1 MEQREIMQRVVGIL
15 TEALE
20 MRRQARENPD
30 GEIENSGAVGAMLEE
45 MLPRIEIPSDATPI
59 EVAAVVGQEL
69 GPVIEQ
75 ITSAFA
81 LSFAQLAEVH
91 DEGHTEVSS
100 ADVLRSIAL
109 HFEHEDSDESDES
122 ED

>member
-30 GEIENSGAVGAMLEE
+30 GEIDNSGAVGAMLEE
-45 MLPRIEIPSDATPI
+45 MLPPIEIPADATPI

-91 DEGHTEVSS
+91 DEGRTDVTS

-109 HFEHEDSDESDES
+109 HFENEEREDDE
-122 ED
+122 

>member
-1 MEQREIMQRVVGIL
+1 MEQREIIQRVVGIL
-15 TEALE
+15 TESLE
-20 MRRQARENPD
+20 MRRQVRENPD

-45 MLPRIEIPSDATPI
+45 MLPRIELPAEATPI

-81 LSFAQLAEVH
+81 FSFAQLAEVH
-91 DEGHTEVSS
+91 DEGRTDVST

-109 HFEHEDSDESDES
+109 HFESEEEQED
-122 ED
+122 

>member
-1 MEQREIMQRVVGIL
+1 MEQREIIQRVVGIL
-15 TEALE
+15 TEAIE

-30 GEIENSGAVGAMLEE
+30 GEVEVSGAVGAMLEE
-45 MLPRIEIPSDATPI
+45 MLPPIEIPADATPV

-81 LSFAQLAEVH
+81 FSFAQLAEVH
-91 DEGHTEVSS
+91 DEGNIDVSS
-100 ADVLRSIAL
+100 AEVLQSIAL
-109 HFEHEDSDESDES
+109 HFEDEVED
-122 ED
+122 